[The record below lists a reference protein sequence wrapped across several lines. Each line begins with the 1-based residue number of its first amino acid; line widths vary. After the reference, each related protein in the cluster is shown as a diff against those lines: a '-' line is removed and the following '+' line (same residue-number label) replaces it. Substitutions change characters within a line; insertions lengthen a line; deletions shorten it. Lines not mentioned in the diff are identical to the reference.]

1 MISVE
6 PNLDGEAIENI
17 EIVSFEYALSVA
29 DIHLILVDH
38 DEFKY
43 KKFAHGI
50 VIDTKGVTFTDS

>member
-1 MISVE
+1 MRALEWISVE

-38 DEFKY
+38 D
-43 KKFAHGI
+43 
-50 VIDTKGVTFTDS
+50 DSNIRNSLMG